1 MKVKTGIV
9 LFRESVSIFF
19 FITSYVYSSEFKGF
33 ESGVDIEDALDQVH
47 NVQLTIGGNR
57 QQAIGNRQ

>member
-1 MKVKTGIV
+1 MKVF
-9 LFRESVSIFF
+9 LFL
-19 FITSYVYSSEFKGF
+19 FICHSYVYSSEFKGF
-33 ESGVDIEDALDQVH
+33 ESEADIEDALDQVH